1 MKLSRLIMSVDAHT
15 AGEPVRVVIG
25 GLPYIPGKNMAE
37 KQRYFA
43 NNFDHVRRALIFE
56 PRGHKNMFGAILTEP
71 TNKNCDF
78 GVFFLDSG
86 GYLDMCIH
94 GSIGVVKVLLETGII
109 QP

>member
-1 MKLSRLIMSVDAHT
+1 MSVDAHT

-56 PRGHKNMFGAILTEP
+56 PL
-71 TNKNCDF
+71 
-78 GVFFLDSG
+78 
-86 GYLDMCIH
+86 
-94 GSIGVVKVLLETGII
+94 
-109 QP
+109 